1 MLPTWGPLPCVKT
14 TSWPAA
20 TRSVRRDAVASIRRR
35 WAAASADSPAGSS
48 ALPPIATTSF
58 VILSPRWKSRA
69 ILQNLFE
76 RSATG
81 IRFQNGVLHG
91 AGITIYQEGRIASF
105 CESRDALGA
114 GMEPPLAVPQDG
126 LVPGHVPCPARPDRP
141 QPAAIHGRRTRVSR
155 HHPRAARG
163 LPRSVLSRGTV
174 RETLRGERAPR
185 HPDGNP
191 GRRSAIDK
199 PAAVPAPRGAALE
212 RTRSVRESDD
222 GPGERDGGAV
232 SRRSAAGI
240 HVPCQADDDGQR
252 HPDRLQGVHEPH
264 DNLGPCVVR
273 DI

>member
-48 ALPPIATTSF
+48 AFPPIATTSF

-105 CESRDALGA
+105 CESRDVLGTA
-114 GMEPPLAVPQDG
+114 MEPPLAVPQDG
-126 LVPGHVPCPARPDRP
+126 LVPGHVPRPPGDHRLVPARLYGGPVPSPSPPCSRP
-141 QPAAIHGRRTRVSR
+141 PPPPRSPRPRTRCVPCARAR
-155 HHPRAARG
+155 H
-163 LPRSVLSRGTV
+163 
-174 RETLRGERAPR
+174 AP
-185 HPDGNP
+185 PQ
-191 GRRSAIDK
+191 
-199 PAAVPAPRGAALE
+199 
-212 RTRSVRESDD
+212 RTRCNPS
-222 GPGERDGGAV
+222 
-232 SRRSAAGI
+232 
-240 HVPCQADDDGQR
+240 
-252 HPDRLQGVHEPH
+252 
-264 DNLGPCVVR
+264 
-273 DI
+273 

>member
-81 IRFQNGVLHG
+81 IRFRNGVLHG

-105 CESRDALGA
+105 CESRDVLGTA
-114 GMEPPLAVPQDG
+114 MEPPLAVPQDG
-126 LVPGHVPCPARPDRP
+126 LVPGHVPRPPRDHRLVPARLYGGLAHSTRCFRQDPLSFMCFLP
-141 QPAAIHGRRTRVSR
+141 LSIWLCNASLGHSAPAAM
-155 HHPRAARG
+155 
-163 LPRSVLSRGTV
+163 LL
-174 RETLRGERAPR
+174 API
-185 HPDGNP
+185 
-191 GRRSAIDK
+191 A
-199 PAAVPAPRGAALE
+199 
-212 RTRSVRESDD
+212 
-222 GPGERDGGAV
+222 
-232 SRRSAAGI
+232 
-240 HVPCQADDDGQR
+240 
-252 HPDRLQGVHEPH
+252 
-264 DNLGPCVVR
+264 
-273 DI
+273 